1 MFLNK
6 PDTRSSHLLFAALF
20 AVPTLLALFSA
31 FPGIGATFL
40 ADDHVLVETGRTIV
54 EHDPL
59 LPFRGHFS
67 GSVAPGLPAYYRPLF
82 ALSFAWD
89 HFVWDYNPFGYH
101 LTNVILHLAN
111 TGLLYVLLR
120 RIVTRDETALPWLSA
135 TFFAV
140 HPLHDLAVNWISGRG
155 DLLCAFFM
163 LCSVWLFLIFL
174 QRGSRVA
181 FLFSCISGMCAMASK
196 ETALVLP
203 AILIGFW
210 VTCLPSS
217 FSSSEVWA
225 VVKPMAPFAALA
237 LFFIVTRLYLFGYDA
252 FFPSHAGGVIQNCF
266 WTLRRLIFPWTISL
280 KEMVR
285 IHPIVLFGLSL
296 GFVLV
301 FLPLVPRMKKRLAL
315 FGLVWLALTFLPVA
329 TLANPWRVYVP
340 TIGFCILLGV
350 LTQPTRNIK
359 GKFALAATVL
369 FLLISGVELK
379 DRFHAWR
386 LADNAARNI
395 EKDFVFSYQAGAN
408 YSPIFLCIPGM
419 IGDIPVYMFGLDI
432 RLRWAIGRQDLS
444 PVVCSYVVLPPA
456 YDPRAIT
463 LTRESDT
470 VWRIAL
476 SDPRSRFEFP
486 DIPEWSSATGMLQ
499 TGMTH
504 TTFWG
509 TVEISGVNAAGKANE
524 IVVDI
529 TPRYLEGQRQVY
541 FFSNGRLRAEPVAKG
556 DLS

>member
-1 MFLNK
+1 MNE
-6 PDTRSSHLLFAALF
+6 PEARSNELRVAALF
-20 AVPTLLALFSA
+20 VVPVAMALLSA
-31 FPGIGATFL
+31 FPGIRATFL

-54 EHDPL
+54 SHDPL

-67 GSVAPGLPAYYRPLF
+67 GSVAPGLPSYYRPLF

-89 HFVWDYNPFGYH
+89 YFVWGYNPFGYH

-120 RIVTRDETALPWLSA
+120 RIVGRGETTLPWLSA

-203 AILIGFW
+203 AILIGVW
-210 VTCLPSS
+210 VACLPSS
-217 FSSSEVWA
+217 FSSSKVWA
-225 VVKPMAPFAALA
+225 IVKPIAPFAALA
-237 LFFIVTRLYLFGYDA
+237 LFFIATRLYLFGYDA
-252 FFPSHAGGVIQNCF
+252 FFPSHAGSVIQNCF

-296 GFVLV
+296 GFVLI

-340 TIGFCILLGV
+340 TIGFCIVLGV
-350 LTQPTRNIK
+350 LTQPTRDIQ
-359 GKFALAATVL
+359 GKLALVATVV
-369 FLLISGVELK
+369 FLLISGVEMR

-395 EKDFVFSYQAGAN
+395 EKDFVSSYQAEAAGC
-408 YSPIFLCIPGM
+408 PVFLCVPGM

-432 RLRWAIGRQDLS
+432 RLRWAVGREDLS
-444 PVVCSYVVLPPA
+444 PVICSYVVLPPA
-456 YDPRAIT
+456 YDPRDIAV
-463 LTRESDT
+463 TRESDT
-470 VWRIAL
+470 VWRITL

-486 DIPEWSSATGMLQ
+486 DIPLWSSAAGMLQ
-499 TGMTH
+499 TDMTH
-504 TTFWG
+504 TTVWG
-509 TVEISGVNAAGKANE
+509 TVKVSRVNASGNANE

-529 TPRYLEGQRQVY
+529 APRYLDGQKQVY
-541 FFSNGRLRAEPVAKG
+541 FFSNGRLHSEPVAKG
-556 DLS
+556 DVS